1 MMPLTFQRKDM
12 APDRGLVCFLYPL
25 TMAQNGIGFVLF
37 FFFHLKIISVE
48 SKLCAVLLMRRIC

>member
-1 MMPLTFQRKDM
+1 M

-37 FFFHLKIISVE
+37 FFFQLKIISVE